1 MSRTFRVLFAQPTL
15 AALSSLTLVLA
26 FVPPGF
32 SQEAKKPDPSK
43 PDATKADAKP
53 DGKVPVPVL
62 TSLPRI
68 PATIH
73 DALQSR
79 DFAEAAKRINAELK
93 TGKATAPDYLLYL
106 KGRAQTELANYDD
119 ATATFNSLE
128 KEHAKSAWAARARF
142 GRADILSRQRDYR
155 AAAELYR
162 VEAERLLSAGRRD
175 DLTNVILEFA
185 DRYFEG
191 VPAKDPSQKKQPD
204 YAQALSWY
212 QEALKLQPGLALKQ
226 KIEYRIARSHQEL
239 AQHNEALTA
248 FNNWLQRYASE
259 KSAKADRVP
268 AAMEAEA
275 RYQYGRAQL
284 AAGQPAEARKTWQ
297 DFLTSPAAKEAG
309 GELVAEASYRLAGT
323 YGIPQ
328 PGSIGDLELGVAA
341 LEKFLKAYPKHK
353 LAAKAELE
361 IAQSYAHHARYDQ
374 AIARLKAFLTNE
386 AYAKADEVAE
396 IRRLLGQSYYNQKRF
411 PEAIT
416 AWKEFL
422 EKHPNNAQWSAVQ
435 QQVVDSEYQIAA
447 EHARK
452 KQYAEARTAWETFLN
467 KYPLDPRA
475 AGILFRFGQMK
486 YAAAVELRDNA
497 SKAARGVAGG
507 AAPAPAPN
515 QKPLP
520 DEAKTLFEE
529 ALADWQRLVSKYPNT
544 NEASQAAHSIGIT
557 LEDQLG
563 RLPEALEAYNKVTGQ
578 QQAAAKQR
586 VANLTAKQ
594 LEVVTERKFRSND
607 KPEIVVHTRNVE
619 AVQVKLYR
627 VDMLDYFRK
636 MHLATGVESLD
647 VALIDPDKTVDHSV
661 AGYEKYRRHE
671 NRIVLP
677 LDGPGVTAVT
687 VTGEKLEATTMIV
700 VSDLDL
706 IVKSSRNELFVFVQN
721 MLTGNVA
728 QDVNLLISDGSKVF
742 AEEKPEIVLQ
752 KSYDELKTIEDL
764 RVFAIKDGHCASS
777 VLGLSGLEFAVGLT
791 AKGSLWTDRPA
802 YRAGQLVNI
811 KGVVRWVENDHYTFK
826 PGEKYQL
833 DVYDP
838 RGRVLHSSKVA
849 LGEFGTFAA
858 NLTLPD
864 SVPQGDCRVHLHQP
878 GKEQSYETTFAVKE
892 FKLEP
897 IHLTIDLKQKIF
909 FRGEKVTGSV
919 KLSYYYGAPLAG
931 RIVQF
936 RLADDRLFTET
947 TDDKGEVSFSFDTS
961 RYSESQPLVLT
972 VQHPERNL
980 SAQETVYVATRGF
993 AVSVS
998 TQRPVFIA
1006 GETFDVTASVADPS
1020 SKPVETPLKLEV
1032 FEETRLHGERGERLV
1047 ATHDL
1052 KSDDKGKARQT
1063 LKLETA
1069 GRYLL
1074 RTTGIDRF
1082 GNPVSGQAA
1091 VQISGDDDKVRLRIL
1106 ADQHVYKVGE
1116 APNVDIHW
1124 RGSPTLAL
1132 LTFEGARI
1140 LRYRFVS
1147 LKTGSNLTDLPIKED
1162 LAPNFEL
1169 AVAVMEKNRFHQAR
1183 SGFLVTRRLNIALKP
1198 SATTLKPGDELKVDV
1213 TATDPQGKPV
1223 SAEISLGLIQRNL
1236 LDVFADTQANL
1247 EEFFSGGVR
1256 TVSMRAATSCT
1267 FRYEPRTRGVSEAL
1281 LAEAD
1286 RVEVREMERK
1296 SREEL
1301 KQEMA
1306 KNDVLRDNFEDGAPS
1321 RMSRRKRIVNST
1333 QLGEFEATLGL
1344 IIDQSQSADENRDD
1358 VVSFS
1363 KMPSDFT
1370 RRFSNL
1376 SAGSGPMDQF
1386 GAMVD
1391 GPGPGVVNWS
1401 MFGRP
1406 GNPPN
1411 LYAEPSQEA
1420 ITGLKAHTIRNIEP
1434 MYSAGFAN
1442 SPVGSRGQGDGL
1454 SRSNSELNAYFGLNA
1469 TPLDWKDQQLGGEW
1483 YKSSSGRIQLNLP
1496 GLNTHG
1502 GQQFLKELHDFDGT
1516 VLAVNGR
1523 GEFQVIN
1530 GLTAAAVQ
1538 QLAKDGLE
1546 ILPGQASSET
1556 GYWNPVIVT
1565 DKEGK
1570 AQVTFRL
1577 PDRSTAWKLRAKGI
1591 DQGTLA
1597 GQAEADLIT
1606 KKDLFAEIK
1615 TPLALVAG
1623 DKAQV
1628 MVEIHN
1634 SVVEKDAKIEVVLKI
1649 TQGEKTTTETRT
1661 IVSKGPGIEERLFPI
1676 EVAAVDADA
1685 VSLELT
1691 VSSGD
1696 RKDLASVNVPVRPHG
1711 MDVFATAA
1719 GRAAQNTIAFVEFDS
1734 KLNVQRPRL
1743 EIVLGPSVNRT
1754 LLDAVLGS
1762 NPLACELTFPSPRGG
1777 LERAVSDVLGGVVL
1791 LKTIRESAA
1800 PDSPE
1805 AQTLAARI
1813 NGGVAQLVSSQR
1825 EDGSW
1830 NWASRAEN
1838 VKPDR
1843 YLTSRVMW
1851 ALAEARRGGFA
1862 VPQATFDKGVQAL
1875 NTAFTQSVQ
1884 TDREG
1889 QAILLH
1895 GLAEAGSADFAFANR
1910 LYRDRNTLSTSGLLH
1925 VALVL
1930 ARLDRK
1936 EMAAEMLKLV
1946 NLPAARGVAGK
1957 EEKAREPASVG
1968 PKAAASAE
1976 PAVDSKLIPWMQ
1988 SNVELRALYLLAL
2001 QEIEPASTKSSD
2013 LADAILAQRTGSRWS
2028 PEKAN
2033 GPAVAALARWF
2044 ARTKFTPEKYTLSVF
2059 VNEKLVEK
2067 IDVDPSKDASRR
2079 IAVAERFLVAGKP
2092 QKVNFDIE
2100 GRGHFSYACVLT
2112 GFVAAENLKSTTN
2125 DWHVKRQYEPAQ
2137 RMLDGQVIPRGFGIL
2152 SGGYNTFHNPLTQLP
2167 LGERGEVTL
2176 NIWRS
2181 NWKGTPDEQVDY
2193 LIVTEPIP
2201 AGTMVLTESITGNF
2215 ERYELSPGFITFYLG
2230 DKQYGGD
2237 IRYTLTGYLPGDYKA
2252 GPTLVR
2258 SFYRPERMAVAER
2271 KQLAVLARGE
2281 KSKDEYKLSPV
2292 ELFEFGKRLAAKGDF
2307 KGADEHLTK
2316 LFRDYRLAA
2325 GPYQETVKLLFKT
2338 SLELGRKDAI
2348 VEYFEIIKEK
2358 YPDVEIDYESILKVA
2373 HSYQDLGEYERSFL
2387 VYRATVEASFDRE
2400 GKLSGFLDGQGQFV
2414 RSVAVMERILREYPA
2429 EAYVAI
2435 ATYALAQEV
2444 FGKASEAANI
2454 PALREAHVTRVDL
2467 IAANIHMLDHF
2478 LSTWP
2483 KDPAADQAS
2492 FALANSH
2499 LELEQFDAAIARCR
2513 KSAERYPDSKLLDSF
2528 WYIIGFSQFALGQ
2541 SDDALATCKKV
2552 AEMKSKDPNTGIEL
2566 AAANREQAIYI
2577 MGQVFHSLGK
2587 PAQAIS
2593 EYERV
2598 KSKFPDALEAI
2609 DFFTRKDI
2617 KLPEVTT
2624 IKPGDPAKVAIDFR
2638 NLPEA
2643 SVKVYRIDLLKFGL
2657 MQRNLDRITA
2667 INLAGIRPYHEQT
2680 LALGD
2685 GKDFRDRKQD
2695 LTLPL
2700 KEEGAY
2706 LVVCRAENLYAS
2718 GLVLVSPLVIEPQEE
2733 AAQGRVRVTVKDA
2746 VNDKYVP
2753 NVHVKVIGTLNQQ
2766 FVAGETDLRGVFTAD
2781 AIRGTATVIA
2791 RSAQN
2796 RYAFYRGKTFL
2807 GQPAQPASK
2816 SEAPSDEKSGEGKP
2830 GQAFDNNLNF
2840 NPNGNG
2846 ILLEN
2851 LRNQNS
2857 IFNNEQRGNYK
2868 GLQQKDNGGVK
2879 AKAAF

>member
-1 MSRTFRVLFAQPTL
+1 LFISTAFL
-15 AALSSLTLVLA
+15 AALSLA
-26 FVPPGF
+26 MTVAGNA
-32 SQEAKKPDPSK
+32 QETKKSDPAKASADK
-43 PDATKADAKP
+43 PDAKSGDKS
-53 DGKVPVPVL
+53 DGKVPVPVI

-73 DALQSR
+73 DSLQSR
-79 DFAEAAKRINAELK
+79 DFAEAVKRIDAELK

-119 ATATFNSLE
+119 ATATFNTLE
-128 KEHAKSAWAARARF
+128 KEHAKSVWATRARF

-155 AAAELYR
+155 AAAELRR

-175 DLTNVILEFA
+175 ELTNVILEFA

-191 VPAKDPSQKKQPD
+191 VPAKDPSQKKHPD

-212 QEALKLQPGLALKQ
+212 QEALKLQPGLALRQ

-259 KSAKADRVP
+259 KAAKADRVP

-275 RYQYGRAQL
+275 RYQYGRTQL

-297 DFLTSPAAKEAG
+297 DFLTSPAAKQAG

-374 AIARLKAFLTNE
+374 AIARLKAFLANE
-386 AYAKADEVAE
+386 AYAKADEIAE
-396 IRRLLGQSYYNQKRF
+396 ARRLLGQSSFNQKRF

-422 EKHPNNAQWSAVQ
+422 EKHPNNAAWSTVQ

-452 KQYAEARTAWETFLN
+452 KQYSEARTAWETFLN

-486 YAAAVELRDNA
+486 YAAAVELRD
-497 SKAARGVAGG
+497 KAAKAAQG
-507 AAPAPAPN
+507 AAKAEALPAA

-721 MLTGNVA
+721 MLTGKPADGVS
-728 QDVNLLISDGSKVF
+728 LLISDGATVF
-742 AEEKPEIVLQ
+742 SEATTNKDGVLQ
-752 KSYDELKTIEDL
+752 KSYEELKTIEDL
-764 RVFAIKDGHCASS
+764 RVFAAQDGHSASS
-777 VLGLSGLEFAVGLT
+777 VVGLNGLDFAVGLA

-811 KGVVRWVENDHYTFK
+811 KGVVRWVENDRYTFK

-838 RGRVLHSSKVA
+838 RGRVLHSAKA
-849 LGEFGTFAA
+849 TLGEFGTFAA

-878 GKEQSYETTFAVKE
+878 GKDQSYETTFQVHE

-897 IHLTIDLKQKIF
+897 IHLTIDLKQKVF
-909 FRGEKVTGSV
+909 YRGEKVTGTI
-919 KLSYYYGAPLAG
+919 KLAYYYGAPLAG
-931 RIVQF
+931 RTVQF

-947 TDDKGEVSFSFDTS
+947 TNDKGEVPFSFDTA
-961 RYSESQPLVLT
+961 RYSESQPLILS

-980 SAQETVYVATRGF
+980 TAQETVYLATRGF
-993 AVSVS
+993 VVSVS

-1020 SKPVETPLKLEV
+1020 SKPVETALKLEV

-1082 GNPVSGQAA
+1082 GNPVSGQTA

-1106 ADQHVYKVGE
+1106 SSQHLYKVGDTAKVE
-1116 APNVDIHW
+1116 IHW
-1124 RGSPTLAL
+1124 REAPALAL
-1132 LTFEGARI
+1132 VTSEGARI
-1140 LRYRFVS
+1140 LGYRLVA
-1147 LKTGSNLTDLPIKED
+1147 LKTGSNTLDLPID
-1162 LAPNFEL
+1162 TTLAPNFEL

-1198 SATTLKPGDELKVDV
+1198 SAATLKPGDELKVDV

-1223 SAEISLGLIQRNL
+1223 SAEISLGLIQRNI
-1236 LDVFADTQANL
+1236 LDIFADTQGNL

-1286 RVEVREMERK
+1286 RVEVRELERK

-1301 KQEMA
+1301 KQELA
-1306 KNDVLRDNFEDGAPS
+1306 KEVDHMKVDVATNGRLPRPS
-1321 RMSRRKRIVNST
+1321 RRIPYKELKDSRDELLESDLDGVEENFWK
-1333 QLGEFEATLGL
+1333 QL
-1344 IIDQSQSADENRDD
+1344 DD
-1358 VVSFS
+1358 VEQAAIAGVTDGQQLDFGNAQQWKDLTARRRTILLNS
-1363 KMPSDFT
+1363 MPLARIQT
-1370 RRFSNL
+1370 
-1376 SAGSGPMDQF
+1376 GP
-1386 GAMVD
+1386 MVD
-1391 GPGPGVVNWS
+1391 GPGPGQLNMQ
-1401 MFGRP
+1401 MFARP
-1406 GNPPN
+1406 QGPAGLRSHTTRNLTEIAGNSSGSGVAHEYSN
-1411 LYAEPSQEA
+1411 GVQLPSAYYLRDDLQ
-1420 ITGLKAHTIRNIEP
+1420 
-1434 MYSAGFAN
+1434 YFAN
-1442 SPVGSRGQGDGL
+1442 SP
-1454 SRSNSELNAYFGLNA
+1454 
-1469 TPLDWKDQQLGGEW
+1469 LGGENRLGW
-1483 YKSSSGRIQLNLP
+1483 GAFGTGKNGSVDGNGEVWHFAPSGRVQLSLP
-1496 GLNTHG
+1496 GLQTDG
-1502 GQQFLKELHDFDGT
+1502 GKRFLDELRDFDGT
-1516 VLAVNGR
+1516 VLGVNNR

-1538 QLAKDGLE
+1538 QMAKDGLE

-1597 GQAEADLIT
+1597 GQAEAELIT

-1615 TPLALVAG
+1615 TPLAFVAG

-1628 MVEIHN
+1628 MIEIHN

-1649 TQGEKTTTETRT
+1649 TQGEKTATETRT
-1661 IVSKGPGIEERLFPI
+1661 LVSKGPGIEERLFPI
-1676 EVAAVDADA
+1676 EVAAADADA

-1719 GRAAQNTIAFVEFDS
+1719 GRAAQNTIAFVEFDA

-1830 NWASRAEN
+1830 NWAARAEN

-1895 GLAEAGSADFAFANR
+1895 GLAEAGAADFAFANR

-1936 EMAAEMLKLV
+1936 EMAVEMLKLV
-1946 NLPAARGVAGK
+1946 NLPAK
-1957 EEKAREPASVG
+1957 PAAVDAAA
-1968 PKAAASAE
+1968 KAAAPDA
-1976 PAVDSKLIPWMQ
+1976 KLIPWMQ

-2100 GRGHFSYACVLT
+2100 GRGNFSYACVLT

-2237 IRYTLTGYLPGDYKA
+2237 IRYALTGYLPGDYKA

-2292 ELFEFGKRLAAKGDF
+2292 ELFEFGKRLAAKGDY

-2316 LFRDYRLAA
+2316 LFRDYRLDPS
-2325 GPYQETVKLLFKT
+2325 PYQETVKLLFKT

-2373 HSYQDLGEYERSFL
+2373 RSYQDLGEYERSFL

-2552 AEMKSKDPNTGIEL
+2552 AEMKSKDPGTGIEL

-2587 PAQAIS
+2587 PAQAIG

-2733 AAQGRVRVTVKDA
+2733 AQQGRVRVTMKDVVA
-2746 VNDKYVP
+2746 DKYVP
-2753 NVHVKVIGTLNQQ
+2753 NVHVKVIGTRNSQ
-2766 FVAGETDLRGVFTAD
+2766 FTAGESDLRGVFTAD
-2781 AIRGTATVIA
+2781 GIQGTATVIA
-2791 RSAQN
+2791 RSVQN
-2796 RYAFYRGKTFL
+2796 RYAFYRGKTDL
-2807 GQPAQPASK
+2807 GQPAPAK
-2816 SEAPSDEKSGEGKP
+2816 APADEKSGESK
-2830 GQAFDNNLNF
+2830 QELQLI

-2846 ILLEN
+2846 ILLDN
-2851 LRNQNS
+2851 VIRQNT

-2868 GLQQKDNGGVK
+2868 GLQQKDNSGVK

>member
-1 MSRTFRVLFAQPTL
+1 MTFSSPLRPRRLFISTSLFATVAL
-15 AALSSLTLVLA
+15 AMTVAGNA
-26 FVPPGF
+26 
-32 SQEAKKPDPSK
+32 QETKKPDPAK
-43 PDATKADAKP
+43 PDAAKASADKPDAKAGEKP
-53 DGKVPVPVL
+53 DGKVPVPVI

-79 DFAEAAKRINAELK
+79 DFAEAVKRIDAELK

-119 ATATFNSLE
+119 ATATFNALE

-155 AAAELYR
+155 ASAELYR

-175 DLTNVILEFA
+175 ELTNVILEFA

-212 QEALKLQPGLALKQ
+212 QQALKLQPGLALRQ

-268 AAMEAEA
+268 SAMEAEA

-323 YGIPQ
+323 YGIPT

-361 IAQSYAHHARYDQ
+361 IAISYAHHARYDQ
-374 AIARLKAFLTNE
+374 AIARLKALLAND
-386 AYAKADEVAE
+386 AYAKADEIAE
-396 IRRLLGQSYYNQKRF
+396 ARRLLGQSYYNQKRF

-422 EKHPNNAQWSAVQ
+422 EKHPNNALWSLVQ
-435 QQVVDSEYQIAA
+435 QAVIDSEYQIAA

-452 KQYAEARTAWETFLN
+452 KQYAEARAAWETFLN

-486 YAAAVELRDNA
+486 YAAAVELRD
-497 SKAARGVAGG
+497 KAARGVAGG

-515 QKPLP
+515 QRPLP

-721 MLTGNVA
+721 MLTGKPADGVS
-728 QDVNLLISDGSKVF
+728 LLISDGAKVF
-742 AEEKPEIVLQ
+742 SEATTNKDGVLQ
-752 KSYDELKTIEDL
+752 KSYEELKTIEDL
-764 RVFAIKDGHCASS
+764 RVFAAQDGHSASS
-777 VLGLSGLEFAVGLT
+777 VVGLNGLDFAVGLA

-811 KGVVRWVENDHYTFK
+811 KGVVRWVENDRYTFK

-838 RGRVLHSSKVA
+838 RGRVLHSAKA
-849 LGEFGTFAA
+849 TLGEFGTFAA
-858 NLTLPD
+858 NFTLPD

-878 GKEQSYETTFAVKE
+878 GKDQSYETTFAVKE

-909 FRGEKVTGSV
+909 YRGEKVTGTI
-919 KLSYYYGAPLAG
+919 KLAYYYGAPLAG
-931 RIVQF
+931 RTVQF

-947 TDDKGEVSFSFDTS
+947 TNDKGEVPFSFDTA
-961 RYSESQPLVLT
+961 RYSESQPLILS

-980 SAQETVYVATRGF
+980 TAQETVYLATRGF
-993 AVSVS
+993 VVSVS

-1020 SKPVETPLKLEV
+1020 SKPVETALKLEV

-1082 GNPVSGQAA
+1082 GNPVSGQSA

-1106 ADQHVYKVGE
+1106 SGQHLYKVGDTAKVE
-1116 APNVDIHW
+1116 IHW
-1124 RGSPTLAL
+1124 REAPSLAL
-1132 LTFEGARI
+1132 VTSEGARI
-1140 LRYRFVS
+1140 LGYRLVA
-1147 LKTGSNLTDLPIKED
+1147 LKTGSNTLDLPID
-1162 LAPNFEL
+1162 TTLAPNFEL

-1301 KQEMA
+1301 KREIAQ
-1306 KNDVLRDNFEDGAPS
+1306 NDVLRDNFGDDRPS
-1321 RMSRRKRIVNST
+1321 RMNRRSGIANAQKDG
-1333 QLGEFEATLGL
+1333 QFEATLSL
-1344 IIDQSQSADENRDD
+1344 IIDQSQSAGADSDD
-1358 VVSFS
+1358 LQSFS
-1363 KMPSDFT
+1363 LPSDST
-1370 RRFSNL
+1370 RPFGYILGGNELMGRP
-1376 SAGSGPMDQF
+1376 GPI
-1386 GAMVD
+1386 VD

-1406 GNPPN
+1406 GITPN
-1411 LYAEPSQEA
+1411 LYAEPNQQAVS
-1420 ITGLKAHTIRNIEP
+1420 GLKSHTIRNLANGSIP
-1434 MYSAGFAN
+1434 TSGSGAAN
-1442 SPVGSRGQGDGL
+1442 SPFQSNEAEFLAL
-1454 SRSNSELNAYFGLNA
+1454 SSADINAYFGLNSSGWGVNDKSPGA
-1469 TPLDWKDQQLGGEW
+1469 TW
-1483 YKSSSGRIQLNLP
+1483 YDSSSGRVQLDQQKLQ
-1496 GLNTHG
+1496 TDHG
-1502 GQQFLKELHDFDGT
+1502 QRFLKELRDFDGT

-1615 TPLALVAG
+1615 TPLAFVAG

-1649 TQGEKTTTETRT
+1649 TQGEKTATETRT

-1676 EVAAVDADA
+1676 EVAAADADA

-1691 VSSGD
+1691 VSSGE

-1734 KLNVQRPRL
+1734 KLNVLRPRL

-1895 GLAEAGSADFAFANR
+1895 GLAEAGAADFAFANR

-1946 NLPAARGVAGK
+1946 NLPA
-1957 EEKAREPASVG
+1957 KAREPASVG

-2013 LADAILAQRTGSRWS
+2013 LADAILAQRTGSRWT

-2100 GRGHFSYACVLT
+2100 GRGNFSYACVLT

-2237 IRYTLTGYLPGDYKA
+2237 IRYALTGYLPGDYKA

-2271 KQLAVLARGE
+2271 KQLAVLGRGE

-2292 ELFEFGKRLAAKGDF
+2292 ELFEFGKRLAAKGDY

-2316 LFRDYRLAA
+2316 LFRDYRLDSS
-2325 GPYQETVKLLFKT
+2325 PYQETVKLLFKT

-2373 HSYQDLGEYERSFL
+2373 RSYQDLGEYERSFL

-2552 AEMKSKDPNTGIEL
+2552 AEMKSKDPGTGIEL

-2587 PAQAIS
+2587 PAQAIG

-2598 KSKFPDALEAI
+2598 KLKFPDALEAI

-2746 VNDKYVP
+2746 VNDKYVH
-2753 NVHVKVIGTLNQQ
+2753 NVHVKVIGTLNPQ

-2781 AIRGTATVIA
+2781 AIHGTATVIA

-2807 GQPAQPASK
+2807 GAQHPQGEQQIKTSAPVK
-2816 SEAPSDEKSGEGKP
+2816 GEAKP
-2830 GQAFDNNLNF
+2830 GQPMDQNM
-2840 NPNGNG
+2840 NGNG

-2851 LRNQNS
+2851 LRGQNT

-2868 GLQQKDNGGVK
+2868 SLQQKDNGGVK